1 MQTLV
6 NSKLSLIAWDAL
18 RRAGARFRAS
28 SAERQL
34 RQRRLRAANDPHLR
48 NLPDHLLRDIGFVRE
63 PGVRSDRMTPFI

>member
-6 NSKLSLIAWDAL
+6 NSNLSLIAWEAL
-18 RRAGARFRAS
+18 RRAGARFRAF

-48 NLPDHLLRDIGFVRE
+48 DLSDHLLRDIGLVRE
-63 PGVRSDRMTPFI
+63 PGVRADRMIPFI